1 MTKKSTPE
9 DFWARVVGNR
19 SQRNGC
25 WNWAGATNS
34 TGYGTVKYQGNAVT
48 AHRLAAFLTGLVR
61 DMAAPRDKRSI
72 GFILHSCDN
81 RLCCNPSHMRVGTY
95 AENQLEAYARR
106 RRKAYRGETHANAK
120 QTRKSVALIKDL
132 SVHGISQEDIAALLG
147 VSQSSISKII
157 RGESYAS
164 TV

>member
-34 TGYGTVKYQGNAVT
+34 TGYGTVRYQGKAMT
-48 AHRLAAFLTGLVR
+48 AHRLAAFLTGLI
-61 DMAAPRDKRSI
+61 DTTDAPRDRRST
-72 GFILHSCDN
+72 GFILHGCDN
-81 RLCCNPSHMRVGTY
+81 RLCCNPSHMKVGTY
-95 AENQLEAYARR
+95 AENQLDAYARR

-120 QTRKSVALIKDL
+120 QTRASVTLIKDL
-132 SVHGISQEDIAALLG
+132 RVHGISQDDIAALLN
-147 VSQSSISKII
+147 VSQSGISKIL
-157 RGESYAS
+157 RGESYVE

>member
-1 MTKKSTPE
+1 
-9 DFWARVVGNR
+9 
-19 SQRNGC
+19 
-25 WNWAGATNS
+25 
-34 TGYGTVKYQGNAVT
+34 
-48 AHRLAAFLTGLVR
+48 
-61 DMAAPRDKRSI
+61 
-72 GFILHSCDN
+72 
-81 RLCCNPSHMRVGTY
+81 MRVGTY